1 MSNIADAWTQHLRLA
16 ILRATSDTPGQAAH
30 ESLLVDLVNAVS
42 IYADRDQVR
51 GAIQW
56 LHDNG
61 LLVARVT
68 HGALAATLTE
78 RGEWVASG
86 RTSYPGV
93 KKRNP
98 MASVGDTTRLAL
110 DGLKD

>member
-1 MSNIADAWTQHLRLA
+1 MRRVAAALLLA
-16 ILRATSDTPGQAAH
+16 LICAVAAPAASAQAG
-30 ESLLVDLVNAVS
+30 LPKAV
-42 IYADRDQVR
+42 AEVR